1 MPLGINRVFRCN
13 LLREQ
18 LVIVVF
24 VQHSL
29 HVELLAVSQLLA
41 YLARVNGL
49 HIDIDLGGLCPGELG
64 LLPLLFKIRLLHIAQ
79 RPERVELNLDLR
91 DLIHFTGGE
100 AGLEDDRQQITQVAL
115 EHPALNSFDIV
126 VVVSMLVSSVEL
138 MPPTAWPNRIVCGI
152 LDNADSILQD
162 ALTTSLMPLNWK
174 VLKS

>member
-1 MPLGINRVFRCN
+1 MLFNADILDVFGEVALLKDTGAGSGLHRLPLGINRVFRCN

-126 VVVSMLVSSVEL
+126 VVVLHAGVIGGTHASDGLAE
-138 MPPTAWPNRIVCGI
+138 
-152 LDNADSILQD
+152 
-162 ALTTSLMPLNWK
+162 
-174 VLKS
+174 